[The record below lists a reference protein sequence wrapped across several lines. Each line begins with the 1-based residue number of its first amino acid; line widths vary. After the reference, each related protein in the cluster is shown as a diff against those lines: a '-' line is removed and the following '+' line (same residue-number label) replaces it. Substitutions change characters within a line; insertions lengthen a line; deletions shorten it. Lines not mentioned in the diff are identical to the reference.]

1 MDVMNDFAKKNLKK
15 VIDSFLSESSR
26 IVTTVENQPEKLQAR
41 DIEVLAEKIWDLR
54 HFALELLHQFPDEST
69 WYNASIIK
77 ELVDEP
83 LAIDPDG
90 KVRISLIEA
99 ADLAKKTSND
109 KTLRTLVRAWTI
121 EKAARE
127 VLFSNLRDISKE
139 LTA

>member
-1 MDVMNDFAKKNLKK
+1 MHDFAKKNLKK
-15 VIDSFLSESSR
+15 VIESFLAESSR

-54 HFALELLHQFPDEST
+54 HFALELMAQFPDEST

-77 ELVDEP
+77 ELIDEP

-90 KVRISLIEA
+90 KTSISLIQA
-99 ADLAKKTSND
+99 ADHAKKAHND
-109 KTLRTLVRAWTI
+109 KTLRTLIRAWTI
-121 EKAARE
+121 EKKARD

>member
-1 MDVMNDFAKKNLKK
+1 MFDIAKKNLKK
-15 VIDSFLSESSR
+15 GIESFLTESSR
-26 IVTTVENQPEKLQAR
+26 IVATVENQPERLQNR

-77 ELVDEP
+77 ELIDEP
-83 LAIDPDG
+83 LEIDPDG
-90 KVRISLIEA
+90 KAKISLIQA
-99 ADLAKKTSND
+99 ADLTKKSHND
-109 KTLRTLVRAWTI
+109 KTLRTLIRAWTI
-121 EKAARE
+121 EKKARE

>member
-1 MDVMNDFAKKNLKK
+1 MFDFAKKNLKK
-15 VIDSFLSESSR
+15 GIESFLAESSR
-26 IVTTVENQPEKLQAR
+26 IVATVENQPERLQNR

-77 ELVDEP
+77 ELIDEP
-83 LAIDPDG
+83 LEIDPDG
-90 KVRISLIEA
+90 KAKFSLIEA
-99 ADLAKKTSND
+99 ADLAKKSHND

-121 EKAARE
+121 EKKARE

-139 LTA
+139 LTG